1 MNQNSRRSF
10 LKALSA
16 TAPAVGVLGAAHVA
30 AAEEKKPGRRVVP
43 GSPSPNYSRAVIFD
57 RLVYVAGVLGTK
69 PGTRELASPDF
80 EPQCRQVLEN
90 LKASVEAAGSTFAH
104 VLKCTC
110 FLTDAADFATFNK
123 VYVTFFPAD
132 PPARSTVIVK
142 ALVLPDAK
150 VEVDC
155 VAGLP

>member
-1 MNQNSRRSF
+1 MALGPASR
-10 LKALSA
+10 
-16 TAPAVGVLGAAHVA
+16 TAWAQPAEG
-30 AAEEKKPGRRVVP
+30 GRTIVP

-57 RLVYVAGVLGTK
+57 RLVFVAGVLGVK
-69 PGTRELASPDF
+69 PGSRELVSTEL

-90 LKASVEAAGSTFAH
+90 IKSAVEAAGSTMDR

-110 FLTDAADFATFNK
+110 FLTEAADFAKFNEI
-123 VYVTFFPAD
+123 YVQFFPKD

-142 ALVLPDAK
+142 ALVLSEAR

-155 VAGLP
+155 VASVRG